1 MFITKNFVYM
11 FRIYFNAFFLGLVVL
26 PIGTFADW
34 PNWRGPNFDGSV
46 GEEQSYPTS
55 FNQKDRVKWALD
67 LEGPSASTPAIFK
80 DFVFLSGTRDAKDLS
95 VEPGLLSICID
106 RKTGKVLWNRSAGSG
121 YQPGNQDGS
130 ILQLDSRSNYSSPS
144 PVADDECVVFFY
156 GNGDLLCFDHLGA
169 LNWSRN
175 IQKDYGD
182 FCFQWTFSAS
192 PTMLDEY
199 LYLPVLQRNEPV
211 HGRGVPNAKSFI
223 LCIDLKTGK
232 TIWRHVRNT
241 PALKES
247 RESFSTIIPCLGNL
261 LVTGGDYLTAHDPQT
276 GKELWRWGTWNPG
289 HKQEWWRLV
298 PSPVYGDGN
307 ILICAPKNAPVFA
320 VSYPNLKNEA
330 ELVWDSSNNK
340 AVTSDVPT
348 PLFYANH
355 FFILSDLR
363 KTLAKVSPQD
373 GTVAW
378 AIDLPGQYK
387 WRSSPT
393 GGDNKIFLMNHNAE
407 VLVVSA
413 IDGGTLHSTKM
424 GEEYDDQTR
433 SSIALSGGQL
443 FIRTNKKLYCIE

>member
-1 MFITKNFVYM
+1 M
-11 FRIYFNAFFLGLVVL
+11 YFLRLMILFKRFFFFFFNFFLGSLS
-26 PIGTFADW
+26 FADW
-34 PNWRGPNFDGSV
+34 PNWRGPNFDGSAV
-46 GEEQSYPTS
+46 GNFKYPTVFS
-55 FNQKDRVKWALD
+55 PKLAVLWSHE
-67 LEGPSASTPAIFK
+67 LEGPSASTPVVIN
-80 DFVFLSGTRDAKDLS
+80 DRVFLSGTR
-95 VEPGLLSICID
+95 LSIEGGSAPDLLAMCID
-106 RKTGKVLWNRSAGSG
+106 RKSGNALWIKSAGSG
-121 YQPGNQDGS
+121 YQPGDKDGNL
-130 ILQLDSRSNYSSPS
+130 LQLDSRSNYSSPS
-144 PVADDECVVFFY
+144 PVASSTEVVFFY
-156 GNGDLLCFDHLGA
+156 GNGDLVCFSHDGDLK
-169 LNWSRN
+169 WRRN
-175 IQKDYGD
+175 LQADLGD

-192 PTMLDEY
+192 PT
-199 LYLPVLQRNEPV
+199 LYDGRLFLPVLQRDEQV
-211 HGRGVPNAKSFI
+211 HGRGNKGAESFLLCLNLKS
-223 LCIDLKTGK
+223 GK
-232 TIWRHVRNT
+232 RIWRHVRNT

-320 VSYPNLKNEA
+320 VSYPNSKNEA

-363 KTLAKVSPQD
+363 KTLAKVSPKD

-413 IDGGTLHSTKM
+413 IDGGILHSTKM